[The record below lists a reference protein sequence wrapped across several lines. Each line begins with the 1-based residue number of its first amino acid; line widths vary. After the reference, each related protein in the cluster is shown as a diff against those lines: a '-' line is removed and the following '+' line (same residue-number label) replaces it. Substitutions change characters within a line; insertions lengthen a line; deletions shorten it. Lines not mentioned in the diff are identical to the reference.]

1 MLTDLLPSWAAK
13 LSPAVLSCILFF
25 VGAHVVALLALAY
38 HYNTAKYQPDFKA
51 KLK

>member
-1 MLTDLLPSWAAK
+1 MVSNILPDWAAK
-13 LSPAVLSCILFF
+13 LPPVVLSCILFF
-25 VGAHVVALLALAY
+25 VGIHVIALLALAY